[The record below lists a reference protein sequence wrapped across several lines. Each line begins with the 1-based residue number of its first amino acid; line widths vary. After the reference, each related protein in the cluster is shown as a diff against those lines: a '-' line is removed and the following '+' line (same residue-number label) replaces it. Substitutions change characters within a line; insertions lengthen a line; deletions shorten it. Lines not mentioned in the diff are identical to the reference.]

1 MFNRTK
7 LRIVSYIVTGIAFT
21 IFIIMFIFG
30 VFLLLFVQDNINLDD
45 FKTHTITIETLTFN
59 EDYIYITSL
68 ESINF
73 LLDGQNFL
81 EVINH
86 DIQSN
91 LHIGDQVTIIVGK
104 KGWGDSWDY
113 PIVMLEKEGIVYLT
127 YENGVSNLQA
137 QVTILKP
144 QFYKSLILALSV
156 FMITFGVS
164 LYFFLTRN
172 KY

>member
-45 FKTHTITIETLTFN
+45 FQTYTITIETLTFD

-91 LHIGDQVTIIVGK
+91 LHIDDQVTIIVGK